1 MKLNELRKNLLDLN
15 RTYKQEVRDLRK
27 EVEKELLDEL
37 NKRASEF
44 EKQKD
49 TFREFMKQELERLA
63 RQENEMYRQ
72 RDKALSQKDLL
83 LRALHKSDV

>member
-83 LRALHKSDV
+83 LRALHESDV